1 MKTITINDIEYPTY
15 ATVEEAEQYFNAKFG
30 SLWQEVEN
38 KEQLLVT
45 ATREIDGSDFQ
56 GFVLECTQVQQ
67 FPRVLRCAV
76 LNPEQTLLSC
86 CCEIASA
93 FSTMNTNILATPG
106 AENIQSMSV
115 GDTSITFK
123 EGATIET
130 DIYTSIAKPI
140 IKKYL
145 GRWLRGNIRI
155 IL

>member
-1 MKTITINDIEYPTY
+1 
-15 ATVEEAEQYFNAKFG
+15 
-30 SLWQEVEN
+30 
-38 KEQLLVT
+38 
-45 ATREIDGSDFQ
+45 
-56 GFVLECTQVQQ
+56 
-67 FPRVLRCAV
+67 
-76 LNPEQTLLSC
+76 
-86 CCEIASA
+86 
-93 FSTMNTNILATPG
+93 MNTNILATPG